1 MTSDSHAVPTTQQ
14 LAEYRTVFAAERTLF
29 AVLRTGLAI
38 AGGGSLVSSLL
49 GDAWPPWVQVTLVT
63 VFLVV
68 GYSMTLLGLA
78 RYRAAL
84 RALHVAGLTGHQPTS
99 PGLLAAGLVLLE
111 IAIVVVVVLFL
122 VESI

>member
-49 GDAWPPWVQVTLVT
+49 GDAWPPWVQVALVT

-84 RALHVAGLTGHQPTS
+84 RALHVSGLTGHQPTS

>member
-1 MTSDSHAVPTTQQ
+1 MTSATHPAPTTQQ

-49 GDAWPPWVQVTLVT
+49 GDAWPSWVQVALVT
-63 VFLVV
+63 TFLGV
-68 GYSMTLLGLA
+68 GYSMTLMGLA
-78 RYRAAL
+78 RYRRAL
-84 RALHVAGLTGHQPTS
+84 RALHGTVLAGNPPTS
-99 PGLLAAGLVLLE
+99 PGLLTLGLILLE
-111 IAIVVVVVLFL
+111 LAIVVVVVLFL